1 MGIKITTD
9 GKPVKVFRSEK
20 NGFVQH
26 WISIGKKEGDGW
38 VNKSQP
44 ISFLKGVDVPNGAD
58 ITILNAFPTLQTWVS
73 KETQQ
78 QMAKL
83 VWKVMEFEGPR
94 SERKVDN
101 YDTSEAELPDSFSQ
115 ADDDIPF

>member
-20 NGFVQH
+20 NGFVSY

-44 ISFLKGVDVPNGAD
+44 VSFLKGVEVPNGAE
-58 ITILNAFPTLQTWVS
+58 ITIHHAFPTLDTWV
-73 KETQQ
+73 KDNQ
-78 QMAKL
+78 QMARH
-83 VWKVMEFEGPR
+83 VWKIMEFEGPR
-94 SERKVDN
+94 QKSAVDN

-115 ADDDIPF
+115 AEDEIPF

>member
-20 NGFVQH
+20 NGFVNY

-44 ISFLKGVDVPNGAD
+44 ISFLRGIDVPNGAE
-58 ITILNAFPTLQTWVS
+58 ITIIHAFPTLDTWV
-73 KETQQ
+73 KDNQ
-78 QMAKL
+78 QMARH
-83 VWKVMEFEGPR
+83 VWKIMEFEGPR
-94 SERKVDN
+94 REQKVDN
-101 YDTSEAELPDSFSQ
+101 YDTSEAELPEAFSQ
-115 ADDDIPF
+115 ADDDVPF